1 MLKGIFMCLISV
13 IIGFSSGA
21 FKKVPNQR
29 RTKGTIDSL
38 EQNNTM
44 RKDISSHTGIV
55 SYEVEGKGYTIKT
68 SHQSSFFVRGKK
80 QVVCYDAENPQNAFI
95 KVGMMIQLLMAAST
109 IAGVF
114 WMIEDIIS
122 LLP

>member
-1 MLKGIFMCLISV
+1 MCFISV

-29 RTKGTIDSL
+29 RTKGTIESL
-38 EQNNTM
+38 EQNNKV
-44 RKDISSHTGIV
+44 RKDISTHTGIV
-55 SYEVEGKGYTIKT
+55 SYEVEGKPYTIKT
-68 SHQSSFFVRGKK
+68 SHQSSFFVRGKQ
-80 QVVCYDAENPQNAFI
+80 QVVCYDAENPQNAFV
-95 KVGMMIQLLMAAST
+95 KVGIMIQLLMLAST

-114 WMIEDIIS
+114 WIINDIIS